1 MKRSMVTAAV
11 AWLAMIGASGP
22 GLAADLGGGGKVT
35 SSAGTMCIVMPR
47 SPLLDLSSDRLQSEV
62 ERRYQHAVDVAADE
76 STMSSRSPRWV
87 WSNEA
92 KVACGKAIGYFAGRE
107 NNEEM
112 ISKCDCFHGRML
124 AFMR

>member
-1 MKRSMVTAAV
+1 MKRSMVMAA
-11 AWLAMIGASGP
+11 LAGLTMICASGP
-22 GLAADLGGGGKVT
+22 GRAADLDSGGRGA
-35 SSAGTMCIVMPR
+35 SSAGTMCIIMPR
-47 SPLLDLSSDRLQSEV
+47 SPLLELSSDRLQSEV

-76 STMSSRSPRWV
+76 STISSRSARWV

-107 NNEEM
+107 INEET